1 MPNEKPVPQQIP
13 IEKIHD
19 LPGIPKITMSDK
31 SYGGLVASV
40 LLDGVKEPVI
50 LRQRE
55 DGEYQL
61 VSGYRRR
68 KATELAKLKTMPALV
83 YDMTEKDAL
92 EYHKIANLNPD
103 APIPGKLVEKDSKAP
118 TEKKPIEPVKPDE
131 KKTEPPKVDKATAPA
146 EKKPVE
152 PVPGEKKVEAP
163 KAEKAEAPAEK
174 KPTEPVKPD
183 EKKTEAPKVEKTE
196 ATTEKKPTEPV
207 KPDEKKA
214 ETPKAEKAE
223 TPAEKKPVEP
233 VKPDEKKAE
242 APKAEKAE
250 APADKKPTEPVKPD
264 EKKAEPPKVEKT
276 EAPADKK
283 PAEPVK
289 PDEKKAEAPKV
300 EKTEAPDNKK
310 PAEPVKPAE
319 KKAEPPKAE
328 KPAKAPAAKKKEAE
342 EKPVGKTAIGPTGTA
357 ITQLLGEKL
366 NPPTAKDIKA
376 LPIPGEGEA
385 FSAVLHPAYLKKAE
399 INTFSVDRN
408 SDDFKELYKSIE
420 RFGVKDP
427 VLARFNKDGELEIL
441 SGQRRHLIAS
451 ELNYPVPTIIQQ
463 LDDDDAKILVADGN
477 LHREHIS
484 TYDLS
489 RALRM
494 KADSMKRKAGRKLR
508 GVKGGPETDEL
519 IAKEMGMSTMKL
531 NRLMKLSEATQQI
544 CDLVDDGTIAVSI
557 AYNLAFLQPKHQDTV
572 ADLIGINVKVNNENT
587 TNLKKIAA
595 RESLTE
601 QKIRDVLEGKY
612 PPKVVEKPKAAEPP
626 AQPAPAMAPAPASIP
641 KSPDMGTPVPGQPS
655 DKVIPFPS
663 APGQDAAPTVSGQD
677 AVPSQ
682 PAVPGQSAAPTA
694 PTPPA
699 PAEAAPTAPAAEPPA
714 PAAPGEAPKE
724 TQDRENSYETKIVL
738 RGDRLRKYFPDVSM
752 TPLAIEN
759 SIYDALEERRQRQA
773 REKAKTEIFKGKKEP
788 VK

>member
-1 MPNEKPVPQQIP
+1 MPNEKPVTQKIP
-13 IEKIHD
+13 LDKIHD
-19 LPGIPKITMSDK
+19 LPGIPAVSQADK
-31 SYGGLVASV
+31 SYGGLVASI

-68 KATELAKLKTMPALV
+68 KAAELSKLKELPALV
-83 YDMTEKDAL
+83 YDMSEAEAL
-92 EYHKIANLNPD
+92 EYHKLANLNPA
-103 APIPGKLVEKDSKAP
+103 APIPGKPVEKD
-118 TEKKPIEPVKPDE
+118 EPAKDE
-131 KKTEPPKVDKATAPA
+131 K
-146 EKKPVE
+146 
-152 PVPGEKKVEAP
+152 
-163 KAEKAEAPAEK
+163 
-174 KPTEPVKPD
+174 PTP
-183 EKKTEAPKVEKTE
+183 
-196 ATTEKKPTEPV
+196 
-207 KPDEKKA
+207 
-214 ETPKAEKAE
+214 
-223 TPAEKKPVEP
+223 
-233 VKPDEKKAE
+233 
-242 APKAEKAE
+242 
-250 APADKKPTEPVKPD
+250 
-264 EKKAEPPKVEKT
+264 
-276 EAPADKK
+276 APADKK
-283 PAEPVK
+283 PAEPEKKDEAKKPDEKEVEAPKAEKPAPASTDKKSTEPEKKEEAKK
-289 PDEKKAEAPKV
+289 PDEKKADPSKP
-300 EKTEAPDNKK
+300 EKPVPASADKK
-310 PAEPVKPAE
+310 PAEPEKKDENKKPVEKNAEAPKAQKPAPAPATKGPAKPANEKE
-319 KKAEPPKAE
+319 KKAAE
-328 KPAKAPAAKKKEAE
+328 APAPAATNKEKKSAKAPAPKAE
-342 EKPVGKTAIGPTGTA
+342 DKPVEKTAVGPTGTS
-357 ITQLLGEKL
+357 ITKLLGEKL
-366 NPPTAKDIKA
+366 DPPTEKDKKS

-385 FSAVLHPAYLKKAE
+385 FSAVLHPAYLKKAD
-399 INTFSVDRN
+399 INTFSVDRS
-408 SDDFKELYKSIE
+408 SDDFKELFKSIE

-427 VLARFNKDGELEIL
+427 VLARFNKDGDLEIL

-519 IAKEMGMSTMKL
+519 IAKEWGMSTMKL

-655 DKVIPFPS
+655 DKVIPFPA
-663 APGQDAAPTVSGQD
+663 APGQDAAP
-677 AVPSQ
+677 AQ
-682 PAVPGQSAAPTA
+682 PAAPTAPTA

-699 PAEAAPTAPAAEPPA
+699 PAEAAPAAPQAEPPA

-724 TQDRENSYETKIVL
+724 AQDRENSYETKIVL

>member
-1 MPNEKPVPQQIP
+1 MPNEKPVPQKIP
-13 IEKIHD
+13 LEIIHD
-19 LPGIPKITMSDK
+19 LPGIPKVTLPDK
-31 SYGGLVASV
+31 SYGGLVASI

-68 KATELAKLKTMPALV
+68 KATELAKLKELPALV
-83 YDMTEKDAL
+83 YDMSEKEAL

-103 APIPGKLVEKDSKAP
+103 TPIPGKLVEKDKPAKDEKSTPAP
-118 TEKKPIEPVKPDE
+118 T
-131 KKTEPPKVDKATAPA
+131 
-146 EKKPVE
+146 
-152 PVPGEKKVEAP
+152 
-163 KAEKAEAPAEK
+163 
-174 KPTEPVKPD
+174 
-183 EKKTEAPKVEKTE
+183 
-196 ATTEKKPTEPV
+196 
-207 KPDEKKA
+207 
-214 ETPKAEKAE
+214 
-223 TPAEKKPVEP
+223 
-233 VKPDEKKAE
+233 
-242 APKAEKAE
+242 
-250 APADKKPTEPVKPD
+250 DKKPTEP
-264 EKKAEPPKVEKT
+264 EKKD
-276 EAPADKK
+276 EAK
-283 PAEPVK
+283 K

-300 EKTEAPDNKK
+300 EKPPAAPTDKN
-310 PAEPVKPAE
+310 PAEPEKKDEAKKPDE
-319 KKAEPPKAE
+319 KKAEAPKPDKPADKELAKPANEKEKKAAE
-328 KPAKAPAAKKKEAE
+328 TPAPAAADKEKKPAKAPAPKKKEVE
-342 EKPVGKTAIGPTGTA
+342 DKPVGKTALGPTGTS
-357 ITQLLGEKL
+357 ITKLLGEKL
-366 NPPTAKDIKA
+366 DPPTEKDKKA
-376 LPIPGEGEA
+376 LPVPSEGEA
-385 FSAVLHPAYLKKAE
+385 FSAVLHPAYLKKAD
-399 INTFSVDRN
+399 INTFSVDRD

-427 VLARFNKDGELEIL
+427 VLARFNKDGDLEIL

-557 AYNLAFLQPKHQDTV
+557 AYNIAFLQPKHQDTV

-587 TNLKKIAA
+587 ANLKKVAA
-595 RESLTE
+595 KESLTE

-612 PPKVVEKPKAAEPP
+612 PPKVVEKPKAVEPP
-626 AQPAPAMAPAPASIP
+626 TPQTPPMAPAPTVIP
-641 KSPDMGTPVPGQPS
+641 KSPDVGTPVPGQPA
-655 DKVIPFPS
+655 DKVIPFP
-663 APGQDAAPTVSGQD
+663 AAPVQEAAPD
-677 AVPSQ
+677 EPAAAPVQPIAAAPSKENT
-682 PAVPGQSAAPTA
+682 SAAQ
-694 PTPPA
+694 TPPA
-699 PAEAAPTAPAAEPPA
+699 PEESVSPVQTAAPTPA
-714 PAAPGEAPKE
+714 EAPKE
-724 TQDRENSYETKIVL
+724 AQDRENSYETKVIL

-773 REKAKTEIFKGKKEP
+773 KEKAKAEIFKGKKEP

>member
-1 MPNEKPVPQQIP
+1 MPNEKPVPQKIP
-13 IEKIHD
+13 LEKIHD
-19 LPGIPKITMSDK
+19 LPGIPTVTLADK
-31 SYGGLVASV
+31 SYGGLVASI

-68 KATELAKLKTMPALV
+68 KATELAKLKELPAVV
-83 YDMTEKDAL
+83 YDMSEKDAL

-103 APIPGKLVEKDSKAP
+103 APIPGKLVEKDGKAP
-118 TEKKPIEPVKPDE
+118 ADKKPAEPEKKDEAKKPD
-131 KKTEPPKVDKATAPA
+131 D
-146 EKKPVE
+146 
-152 PVPGEKKVEAP
+152 KKVEAP
-163 KAEKAEAPAEK
+163 MVEKSAPAPADKKPAEPEK
-174 KPTEPVKPD
+174 KDEAKKPD
-183 EKKTEAPKVEKTE
+183 EKNAEAPKPEKPVPAPADKKPAE
-196 ATTEKKPTEPV
+196 PEKKDGAK

-214 ETPKAEKAE
+214 ETPKVEKPAPAPADMK
-223 TPAEKKPVEP
+223 PAEPEKKDEAK
-233 VKPDEKKAE
+233 KPDEKKAE
-242 APKAEKAE
+242 APKPDKPADKEAANPANEKEKKAAE
-250 APADKKPTEPVKPD
+250 APAPAAADKE
-264 EKKAEPPKVEKT
+264 
-276 EAPADKK
+276 KK
-283 PAEPVK
+283 PAP
-289 PDEKKAEAPKV
+289 KKE
-300 EKTEAPDNKK
+300 D
-310 PAEPVKPAE
+310 
-319 KKAEPPKAE
+319 
-328 KPAKAPAAKKKEAE
+328 KPAKAPVPKKED
-342 EKPVGKTAIGPTGTA
+342 KPVEKTAVGPTGTS
-357 ITQLLGEKL
+357 ITKLLGEKL
-366 NPPTAKDIKA
+366 DPPTEKDKKS

-385 FSAVLHPAYLKKAE
+385 FSAVLHPAYLKKAD
-399 INTFSVDRN
+399 INTFSVDRS
-408 SDDFKELYKSIE
+408 SDDFKELFKSIE

-463 LDDDDAKILVADGN
+463 LDDDDARILVADGN

-557 AYNLAFLQPKHQDTV
+557 AYNIAFLQPKHQDTV

-595 RESLTE
+595 KESLTE

-612 PPKVVEKPKAAEPP
+612 PPKVVEKPIAVEPP
-626 AQPAPAMAPAPASIP
+626 APATQPMAPAPAAIP
-641 KSPDMGTPVPGQPS
+641 KSPDVGTPVPGQPA
-655 DKVIPFPS
+655 DKVIPFPA
-663 APGQDAAPTVSGQD
+663 APASEPAPAQPVPAAPTQ
-677 AVPSQ
+677 
-682 PAVPGQSAAPTA
+682 PTA
-694 PTPPA
+694 ATPTVESAPASQTPPA
-699 PAEAAPTAPAAEPPA
+699 QAAAAPIST
-714 PAAPGEAPKE
+714 EAPKE
-724 TQDRENSYETKIVL
+724 AQDRENSYETKVIL

-773 REKAKTEIFKGKKEP
+773 KEKAKAEIFKGKKEP

>member
-1 MPNEKPVPQQIP
+1 MPNEKPVPQKIP
-13 IEKIHD
+13 LDKIHD
-19 LPGIPKITMSDK
+19 LPGIPAVSQADK
-31 SYGGLVASV
+31 SYGGLVASI

-68 KATELAKLKTMPALV
+68 KAAELSKLKELPALV
-83 YDMTEKDAL
+83 YDMSEAEAL
-92 EYHKIANLNPD
+92 EYHKLANLNP
-103 APIPGKLVEKDSKAP
+103 ATPIPGKLVEKDE
-118 TEKKPIEPVKPDE
+118 T
-131 KKTEPPKVDKATAPA
+131 
-146 EKKPVE
+146 
-152 PVPGEKKVEAP
+152 P
-163 KAEKAEAPAEK
+163 KAEKPAPAPADKKPAEPEK
-174 KPTEPVKPD
+174 KDSAK
-183 EKKTEAPKVEKTE
+183 
-196 ATTEKKPTEPV
+196 

-214 ETPKAEKAE
+214 ETPKVEK
-223 TPAEKKPVEP
+223 PAPAHADKKPVEP
-233 VKPDEKKAE
+233 EKKDGA
-242 APKAEKAE
+242 KN
-250 APADKKPTEPVKPD
+250 
-264 EKKAEPPKVEKT
+264 
-276 EAPADKK
+276 
-283 PAEPVK
+283 

-300 EKTEAPDNKK
+300 EKPAPAPATKEPAKPANEKEQKAAEAPAPAAADKEKK
-310 PAEPVKPAE
+310 PAP
-319 KKAEPPKAE
+319 KKED
-328 KPAKAPAAKKKEAE
+328 KPAKAPAPKAE
-342 EKPVGKTAIGPTGTA
+342 DKPVEKTAVGPTGTS
-357 ITQLLGEKL
+357 ITKLLGEKL
-366 NPPTAKDIKA
+366 DPPTEKDKKS

-385 FSAVLHPAYLKKAE
+385 FSAVLHPAYLKKAD
-399 INTFSVDRN
+399 INTFSVDRS
-408 SDDFKELYKSIE
+408 SDDFKELFKSIE

-427 VLARFNKDGELEIL
+427 VLARFNKDGDLEIL

-463 LDDDDAKILVADGN
+463 LDDDDARILVADGN

-544 CDLVDDGTIAVSI
+544 CDLVDEGTIAVSI
-557 AYNLAFLQPKHQDTV
+557 AYNIAFLQPKHQDMV
-572 ADLIGINVKVNNENT
+572 ADMIGINVKVNNENT

-595 RESLTE
+595 KESLTE

-612 PPKVVEKPKAAEPP
+612 PPKVVEKTKAVEPP
-626 AQPAPAMAPAPASIP
+626 APATQPMAPAPAAIP
-641 KSPDMGTPVPGQPS
+641 KSPDVGTPVPGQPA
-655 DKVIPFPS
+655 DKVIPFPAAPASEPAPAQPVPAATPTVES
-663 APGQDAAPTVSGQD
+663 APAAQTPPAQTAAAPT
-677 AVPSQ
+677 
-682 PAVPGQSAAPTA
+682 PTE
-694 PTPPA
+694 TTK
-699 PAEAAPTAPAAEPPA
+699 EA
-714 PAAPGEAPKE
+714 
-724 TQDRENSYETKIVL
+724 QDRENSYETKIVL

-773 REKAKTEIFKGKKEP
+773 KEKAKAEIFKGKKEP

>member
-1 MPNEKPVPQQIP
+1 MPNEKTVPQKIP
-13 IEKIHD
+13 LDKIHD
-19 LPGIPKITMSDK
+19 LPGIPTIAQADK
-31 SYGGLVASV
+31 SYGGLVASI

-68 KATELAKLKTMPALV
+68 KATELAKLKELPAMV
-83 YDMTEKDAL
+83 YDMSEKDAL

-103 APIPGKLVEKDSKAP
+103 APIPGKLVEKDSKALSDKKPAEPDKKDEAKKLEDKKTLAPKSEMSAPAP
-118 TEKKPIEPVKPDE
+118 TDKKPADPEKKDE
-131 KKTEPPKVDKATAPA
+131 AK
-146 EKKPVE
+146 
-152 PVPGEKKVEAP
+152 
-163 KAEKAEAPAEK
+163 
-174 KPTEPVKPD
+174 
-183 EKKTEAPKVEKTE
+183 
-196 ATTEKKPTEPV
+196 
-207 KPDEKKA
+207 
-214 ETPKAEKAE
+214 
-223 TPAEKKPVEP
+223 
-233 VKPDEKKAE
+233 KPDEKKAE
-242 APKAEKAE
+242 APKPEKP
-250 APADKKPTEPVKPD
+250 APTPTEKN
-264 EKKAEPPKVEKT
+264 
-276 EAPADKK
+276 
-283 PAEPVK
+283 PAEPDKKDEAKK
-289 PDEKKAEAPKV
+289 PDDKKAEAPKV
-300 EKTEAPDNKK
+300 EKPPAAPTDKK
-310 PAEPVKPAE
+310 PAEPEKKDEAKKPDEKNAEAPKPAKPTPAPATKEPAKPANEKE
-319 KKAEPPKAE
+319 KKAAETPAHAAADKEKKPAPKKE
-328 KPAKAPAAKKKEAE
+328 DKPAKAPAPKKED
-342 EKPVGKTAIGPTGTA
+342 KPVKKTAVGPTGTS
-357 ITQLLGEKL
+357 ITKLLGEKL
-366 NPPTAKDIKA
+366 DPPTEKDKKS

-385 FSAVLHPAYLKKAE
+385 FSAVLHPAYLKKAD
-399 INTFSVDRN
+399 INTFSVDRS
-408 SDDFKELYKSIE
+408 SDDFKELFKSIE

-463 LDDDDAKILVADGN
+463 LDDDDARILVADGN

-557 AYNLAFLQPKHQDTV
+557 AYNIAFLQPKHQDMV
-572 ADLIGINVKVNNENT
+572 ADMIGINVKVNNENT

-595 RESLTE
+595 KESLTE

-612 PPKVVEKPKAAEPP
+612 PPKVVEKPKAVEPP
-626 AQPAPAMAPAPASIP
+626 APATQPMAPAPAAIP
-641 KSPDMGTPVPGQPS
+641 KSPDVGTPVPGQPA
-655 DKVIPFPS
+655 DKVIPFP
-663 APGQDAAPTVSGQD
+663 AAPKQEPAAATPPAETVMKPADS
-677 AVPSQ
+677 PQ
-682 PAVPGQSAAPTA
+682 PAVSAPDAETA
-694 PTPPA
+694 PA
-699 PAEAAPTAPAAEPPA
+699 VQIPTAPADNAPPV
-714 PAAPGEAPKE
+714 PSTPSPIEVPKTE
-724 TQDRENSYETKIVL
+724 QDKENSYETKIVL

-773 REKAKTEIFKGKKEP
+773 KEKAKAEIFKGKKEP

>member
-1 MPNEKPVPQQIP
+1 MPNEKPVPQKIP
-13 IEKIHD
+13 LEKIHD
-19 LPGIPKITMSDK
+19 LPGIPTVTLADK
-31 SYGGLVASV
+31 SYGGLVASI

-68 KATELAKLKTMPALV
+68 KATELAKLKELPALV
-83 YDMTEKDAL
+83 YDMSEKDAL
-92 EYHKIANLNPD
+92 EYHKLANLNPA
-103 APIPGKLVEKDSKAP
+103 APIPGKLVEKDS
-118 TEKKPIEPVKPDE
+118 
-131 KKTEPPKVDKATAPA
+131 
-146 EKKPVE
+146 
-152 PVPGEKKVEAP
+152 EAP
-163 KAEKAEAPAEK
+163 E
-174 KPTEPVKPD
+174 
-183 EKKTEAPKVEKTE
+183 
-196 ATTEKKPTEPV
+196 
-207 KPDEKKA
+207 
-214 ETPKAEKAE
+214 
-223 TPAEKKPVEP
+223 
-233 VKPDEKKAE
+233 EKKAE
-242 APKAEKAE
+242 APKAEKP
-250 APADKKPTEPVKPD
+250 AP
-264 EKKAEPPKVEKT
+264 
-276 EAPADKK
+276 APADKK
-283 PAEPVK
+283 PAEPEKKDETKK
-289 PDEKKAEAPKV
+289 PEEKKAEAPKAEKPAPASAEKKSVEPEKKDEAKKPDEKKVDVPKV
-300 EKTEAPDNKK
+300 EKPAPAPADKEPSKPANEKEKKAAETPAHAAADKEKK
-310 PAEPVKPAE
+310 PAP
-319 KKAEPPKAE
+319 KKED
-328 KPAKAPAAKKKEAE
+328 KPAKAPAPRE
-342 EKPVGKTAIGPTGTA
+342 EVKPVEKTAVGPTGTS
-357 ITQLLGEKL
+357 ITKLLGEKL
-366 NPPTAKDIKA
+366 DPPTEKDKKS

-385 FSAVLHPAYLKKAE
+385 FSAVLHPAYLKKAD
-399 INTFSVDRN
+399 INTFSVDRS
-408 SDDFKELYKSIE
+408 SDDFKELFKSIE

-463 LDDDDAKILVADGN
+463 LDDDDARILVADGN

-557 AYNLAFLQPKHQDTV
+557 AYNIAFLQPKHQDTV

-595 RESLTE
+595 NESLTE

-612 PPKVVEKPKAAEPP
+612 PPKVVEKPKAVEPTASQTP
-626 AQPAPAMAPAPASIP
+626 PMAPAPAAIP
-641 KSPDMGTPVPGQPS
+641 KSPDIGTPVPGQPA
-655 DKVIPFPS
+655 DKVIPFPATPASEPAPAQPVPATPTQPTAATPSVES
-663 APGQDAAPTVSGQD
+663 APAAQTTPAQAAAAPT
-677 AVPSQ
+677 
-682 PAVPGQSAAPTA
+682 PA
-694 PTPPA
+694 
-699 PAEAAPTAPAAEPPA
+699 
-714 PAAPGEAPKE
+714 EAPKE
-724 TQDRENSYETKIVL
+724 AQDRENSYETKIVL

-773 REKAKTEIFKGKKEP
+773 KEKAKAEIFKGKKEP

>member
-1 MPNEKPVPQQIP
+1 MPNEKPVPQKIP
-13 IEKIHD
+13 LEKIHD
-19 LPGIPKITMSDK
+19 LPGIPTVTLTDK
-31 SYGGLVASV
+31 SYGGLVASI

-68 KATELAKLKTMPALV
+68 KATELAKLKELPALV
-83 YDMTEKDAL
+83 YDMSEKDAL

-103 APIPGKLVEKDSKAP
+103 APIPGKLVEKDGKAP
-118 TEKKPIEPVKPDE
+118 ADKKPAGQEKKDDAK
-131 KKTEPPKVDKATAPA
+131 
-146 EKKPVE
+146 
-152 PVPGEKKVEAP
+152 
-163 KAEKAEAPAEK
+163 
-174 KPTEPVKPD
+174 
-183 EKKTEAPKVEKTE
+183 
-196 ATTEKKPTEPV
+196 

-214 ETPKAEKAE
+214 EAPKPENPAPAPTGKK
-223 TPAEKKPVEP
+223 PAEPEKKDEA
-233 VKPDEKKAE
+233 KKLDEKKAE
-242 APKAEKAE
+242 APKAEKP
-250 APADKKPTEPVKPD
+250 AP
-264 EKKAEPPKVEKT
+264 
-276 EAPADKK
+276 APADKK
-283 PAEPVK
+283 PAEQEKKDEAKKPVEKKAEVPK
-289 PDEKKAEAPKV
+289 PDKPAPAPADKKPAEQEKKDEKKAETPKV
-300 EKTEAPDNKK
+300 EKPIPAPANNEK
-310 PAEPVKPAE
+310 E
-319 KKAEPPKAE
+319 KKAAE
-328 KPAKAPAAKKKEAE
+328 TPAPAAANKEKKPAKAPAPKAE
-342 EKPVGKTAIGPTGTA
+342 DKPVEKTAIGPTGTS
-357 ITQLLGEKL
+357 ITKLLGEKL
-366 NPPTAKDIKA
+366 DPPTEKDKKS

-385 FSAVLHPAYLKKAE
+385 FSAVLHPAYLKKAD
-399 INTFSVDRN
+399 INTFSVDRS
-408 SDDFKELYKSIE
+408 SDDFKELFKSIE

-427 VLARFNKDGELEIL
+427 VLARFNKDGDLEIL

-557 AYNLAFLQPKHQDTV
+557 AYNIAFLQPKHQDMV
-572 ADLIGINVKVNNENT
+572 ADMIGINVKVNNENT

-595 RESLTE
+595 KESLTE

-612 PPKVVEKPKAAEPP
+612 PPKVVEKPKAVEPP
-626 AQPAPAMAPAPASIP
+626 APATQPMAPAPAAIP
-641 KSPDMGTPVPGQPS
+641 KSPDVGTPVPGQPA
-655 DKVIPFPS
+655 DKVIPFPA
-663 APGQDAAPTVSGQD
+663 APASEPAPAQPTAAAPTVENSSS
-677 AVPSQ
+677 SQ
-682 PAVPGQSAAPTA
+682 PQPTQANNTPPVSTA
-694 PTPPA
+694 PS
-699 PAEAAPTAPAAEPPA
+699 EATK
-714 PAAPGEAPKE
+714 EAP
-724 TQDRENSYETKIVL
+724 DRENSYETKIIL

-773 REKAKTEIFKGKKEP
+773 KEKAKAEIFKGKKEI

>member
-1 MPNEKPVPQQIP
+1 MPNEKPVPQKIP

-19 LPGIPKITMSDK
+19 LPGIPAVSQADK
-31 SYGGLVASV
+31 SYGGLVASI

-68 KATELAKLKTMPALV
+68 KAAELSKLKELPALV
-83 YDMTEKDAL
+83 YDMSEAEAL
-92 EYHKIANLNPD
+92 EYHKLANLNPA
-103 APIPGKLVEKDSKAP
+103 APIPGKLVEKDETAKA
-118 TEKKPIEPVKPDE
+118 D
-131 KKTEPPKVDKATAPA
+131 
-146 EKKPVE
+146 KPV
-152 PVPGEKKVEAP
+152 P
-163 KAEKAEAPAEK
+163 
-174 KPTEPVKPD
+174 
-183 EKKTEAPKVEKTE
+183 
-196 ATTEKKPTEPV
+196 
-207 KPDEKKA
+207 
-214 ETPKAEKAE
+214 
-223 TPAEKKPVEP
+223 
-233 VKPDEKKAE
+233 
-242 APKAEKAE
+242 
-250 APADKKPTEPVKPD
+250 
-264 EKKAEPPKVEKT
+264 
-276 EAPADKK
+276 APADKK
-283 PAEPVK
+283 PAEPEKKDEAKKPEEKEAEAPKLEKSAPAPADKKPAEPEKKEEVK
-289 PDEKKAEAPKV
+289 KPEEKEAEAPKAEKPAPAPADKKPAEPEKKDEAKTPNDKKAEAPKAETV
-300 EKTEAPDNKK
+300 APAPATKEPAKPANEKEKKAAEAPAPAAADKEKK
-310 PAEPVKPAE
+310 PAP
-319 KKAEPPKAE
+319 KKED
-328 KPAKAPAAKKKEAE
+328 KPAKAPVPKKED
-342 EKPVGKTAIGPTGTA
+342 KPVEKTAIGPTGTS
-357 ITQLLGEKL
+357 ITKLLGEKL
-366 NPPTAKDIKA
+366 DPPTEKDKKS

-385 FSAVLHPAYLKKAE
+385 FSAVLHPAYLKKAD
-399 INTFSVDRN
+399 INTFSVDRS
-408 SDDFKELYKSIE
+408 SDDFKELFKSIE

-427 VLARFNKDGELEIL
+427 VLARFNKDGDLEIL

-463 LDDDDAKILVADGN
+463 LDDDDARILVADGN

-557 AYNLAFLQPKHQDTV
+557 AYNIAFLQPKHQDTV

-595 RESLTE
+595 KESLTE

-612 PPKVVEKPKAAEPP
+612 PPKVVEKPKAVEPP
-626 AQPAPAMAPAPASIP
+626 AQATPPMAPAPAIIP
-641 KSPDMGTPVPGQPS
+641 KSPNVGTPVPGQPA
-655 DKVIPFPS
+655 DKVIPFPAAPKQEPAEITPPAETVTKPADSPQPAIS
-663 APGQDAAPTVSGQD
+663 APGVENA
-677 AVPSQ
+677 
-682 PAVPGQSAAPTA
+682 PAVQV
-694 PTPPA
+694 
-699 PAEAAPTAPAAEPPA
+699 PTAPADNTPPV
-714 PAAPGEAPKE
+714 PSTPSPVDVSE
-724 TQDRENSYETKIVL
+724 TEQDKENSYETKIVL

-759 SIYDALEERRQRQA
+759 SIYDALEERRQRQVK
-773 REKAKTEIFKGKKEP
+773 EKAKAEIFKGKKEP

>member
-1 MPNEKPVPQQIP
+1 MPNEKPVPQKIP
-13 IEKIHD
+13 LDKIHD
-19 LPGIPKITMSDK
+19 LPGIPAVSQADK
-31 SYGGLVASV
+31 SYGGLVASI

-68 KATELAKLKTMPALV
+68 KAAELSKLKELPALV
-83 YDMTEKDAL
+83 YDMSEAEAL
-92 EYHKIANLNPD
+92 EYHKLANLNPA
-103 APIPGKLVEKDSKAP
+103 APIPGKPVEKD
-118 TEKKPIEPVKPDE
+118 EPAKDE
-131 KKTEPPKVDKATAPA
+131 KPT
-146 EKKPVE
+146 PV
-152 PVPGEKKVEAP
+152 
-163 KAEKAEAPAEK
+163 
-174 KPTEPVKPD
+174 
-183 EKKTEAPKVEKTE
+183 
-196 ATTEKKPTEPV
+196 
-207 KPDEKKA
+207 
-214 ETPKAEKAE
+214 
-223 TPAEKKPVEP
+223 
-233 VKPDEKKAE
+233 
-242 APKAEKAE
+242 
-250 APADKKPTEPVKPD
+250 
-264 EKKAEPPKVEKT
+264 
-276 EAPADKK
+276 PADKK
-283 PAEPVK
+283 PAEPEKKDEAKKPDEKEVEAPKAEKPAPASTDKKSTEPEKKEEAKKPDEKKADPSKPEKPVPASADKKPAEPEKKDENKK

-300 EKTEAPDNKK
+300 EKPASAPTTKEPAK
-310 PAEPVKPAE
+310 PANEKE
-319 KKAEPPKAE
+319 KKAAE
-328 KPAKAPAAKKKEAE
+328 APTPAAADKEKKTAKAPAPKKED
-342 EKPVGKTAIGPTGTA
+342 KPVGKTALGPTGTS
-357 ITQLLGEKL
+357 ITKLLGEKL
-366 NPPTAKDIKA
+366 DPPTEKDKKS

-385 FSAVLHPAYLKKAE
+385 FSAVLHPAYLKKAD
-399 INTFSVDRN
+399 INTFSVDRS
-408 SDDFKELYKSIE
+408 SDDFKELFKSIE

-427 VLARFNKDGELEIL
+427 VLARFNKDGDLEIL

-463 LDDDDAKILVADGN
+463 LDDDDARILVADGN

-557 AYNLAFLQPKHQDTV
+557 AYNIAFLQPKHQDMV
-572 ADLIGINVKVNNENT
+572 ADMIGINVKVNNENT

-595 RESLTE
+595 KESLTE

-612 PPKVVEKPKAAEPP
+612 PPKVVEKPKAVEPP
-626 AQPAPAMAPAPASIP
+626 APATPPMAPASAAIP
-641 KSPDMGTPVPGQPS
+641 KSPDVGTPVPGQPA
-655 DKVIPFPS
+655 DKVIPFPA
-663 APGQDAAPTVSGQD
+663 APASEPAPAQPVPAAPTQPTAATPTVES
-677 AVPSQ
+677 APASQ
-682 PAVPGQSAAPTA
+682 TPPAQAAAAPT
-694 PTPPA
+694 PT
-699 PAEAAPTAPAAEPPA
+699 
-714 PAAPGEAPKE
+714 EAPKE
-724 TQDRENSYETKIVL
+724 AQDRENSYETKVIL

-773 REKAKTEIFKGKKEP
+773 KEKAKAEIFKGKKEP

>member
-1 MPNEKPVPQQIP
+1 MPNEKPVPQKIP
-13 IEKIHD
+13 LDKIHD
-19 LPGIPKITMSDK
+19 LPGIPAVSQADK
-31 SYGGLVASV
+31 SYGGLVASI

-68 KATELAKLKTMPALV
+68 KAAELSKLKELPALV
-83 YDMTEKDAL
+83 YDMSEAEAL
-92 EYHKIANLNPD
+92 EYHKLANLNPA
-103 APIPGKLVEKDSKAP
+103 APIPGKLVEKDETAKDEKPVPAP
-118 TEKKPIEPVKPDE
+118 ADKKPAEPDKKDEAKKPDE
-131 KKTEPPKVDKATAPA
+131 KKAETPNVEKPAPA
-146 EKKPVE
+146 PADKKPAEPEKKD
-152 PVPGEKKVEAP
+152 EA
-163 KAEKAEAPAEK
+163 K
-174 KPTEPVKPD
+174 KPD
-183 EKKTEAPKVEKTE
+183 EKKADPSKPEKPVPASADKKPAE
-196 ATTEKKPTEPV
+196 PEKKDETK

-214 ETPKAEKAE
+214 ETPKAEK
-223 TPAEKKPVEP
+223 PAPAPANKEPSKPANEK
-233 VKPDEKKAE
+233 EKKAAE
-242 APKAEKAE
+242 APAPAATNKEKKSAKAPAPKAE
-250 APADKKPTEPVKPD
+250 DKP
-264 EKKAEPPKVEKT
+264 VEKT
-276 EAPADKK
+276 A
-283 PAEPVK
+283 V
-289 PDEKKAEAPKV
+289 
-300 EKTEAPDNKK
+300 
-310 PAEPVKPAE
+310 
-319 KKAEPPKAE
+319 
-328 KPAKAPAAKKKEAE
+328 
-342 EKPVGKTAIGPTGTA
+342 GPTGTS
-357 ITQLLGEKL
+357 ITKLLGEKL
-366 NPPTAKDIKA
+366 DPPTEKDKKS

-385 FSAVLHPAYLKKAE
+385 FSAVLHPAYLKKAD
-399 INTFSVDRN
+399 INTFSVDRS
-408 SDDFKELYKSIE
+408 SDDFKELFKSIE

-427 VLARFNKDGELEIL
+427 VLARFNKDGDLEIL

-463 LDDDDAKILVADGN
+463 LDDDDARILVADGN

-557 AYNLAFLQPKHQDTV
+557 AYNIAFLQPEHQDTV

-595 RESLTE
+595 NETLTE

-612 PPKVVEKPKAAEPP
+612 PPKVVEKPKAVEPP
-626 AQPAPAMAPAPASIP
+626 APTTPPMAPAPAAIP
-641 KSPDMGTPVPGQPS
+641 KSPDVGTPVPGHPA
-655 DKVIPFPS
+655 DKVIPFP
-663 APGQDAAPTVSGQD
+663 AAPKQEPAAATPPAETVMKPADS
-677 AVPSQ
+677 PQ
-682 PAVPGQSAAPTA
+682 PAVSAPDGETAPAVQTPTA
-694 PTPPA
+694 PVDNTPPV
-699 PAEAAPTAPAAEPPA
+699 PSTPSPVDVSKTE
-714 PAAPGEAPKE
+714 
-724 TQDRENSYETKIVL
+724 QDKENSYETKIVL

-773 REKAKTEIFKGKKEP
+773 KEKAKAEIFKGKKEP